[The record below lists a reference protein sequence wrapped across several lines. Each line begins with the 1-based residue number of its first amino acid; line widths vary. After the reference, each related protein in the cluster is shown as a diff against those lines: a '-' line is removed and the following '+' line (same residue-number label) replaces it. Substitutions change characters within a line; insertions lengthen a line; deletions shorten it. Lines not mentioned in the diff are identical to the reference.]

1 MSPDDLKAAG
11 FSDEDI
17 AKANSVRNMGV
28 CTIEGIEALKGQ
40 NVSINDLKTEGCN
53 AEQLNQAGY
62 SAADLAKA
70 GFSVGQLKQAGYSNQ
85 ALADAGFSEQAITA
99 ASKQVNEDCSP
110 AGLQHHLING
120 TSAVTLRHLGC
131 TADQLVAAKFSP
143 DDLKRAGFSLQDLV
157 NAGESADALIKAG
170 FSPQAVSSAEAKRI
184 MCTND
189 QAKEWMNMGFKA
201 GYLRAKHCTVKQLR
215 DLNMSLADIAS
226 GRYTVAEMI
235 AGGVA
240 PSTLIQLGY
249 NQKDVANAVNASLT
263 CTVDGVRLMHD
274 IRLTPNQVSARGCN
288 LDTMRLAGYT
298 AQEMFND
305 KISADSLI
313 KEGGYSRADLIAG
326 GYSAADIPQD
336 LGCTLNVAKQLFA
349 EKQTVSFAKSQG
361 CSPLLLIE
369 ANYPPRQL
377 NGPFTLNELIEAKV
391 PRYYLLQAGFTDAQ
405 INAAMGSGV
414 CTSAMIR

>member
-1 MSPDDLKAAG
+1 
-11 FSDEDI
+11 
-17 AKANSVRNMGV
+17 
-28 CTIEGIEALKGQ
+28 
-40 NVSINDLKTEGCN
+40 
-53 AEQLNQAGY
+53 
-62 SAADLAKA
+62 
-70 GFSVGQLKQAGYSNQ
+70 Q

-263 CTVDGVRLMHD
+263 CTVDGV
-274 IRLTPNQVSARGCN
+274 
-288 LDTMRLAGYT
+288 
-298 AQEMFND
+298 
-305 KISADSLI
+305 
-313 KEGGYSRADLIAG
+313 
-326 GYSAADIPQD
+326 
-336 LGCTLNVAKQLFA
+336 
-349 EKQTVSFAKSQG
+349 
-361 CSPLLLIE
+361 
-369 ANYPPRQL
+369 
-377 NGPFTLNELIEAKV
+377 
-391 PRYYLLQAGFTDAQ
+391 
-405 INAAMGSGV
+405 
-414 CTSAMIR
+414 